1 MEIGL
6 SKDDSQFFFTP
17 DIHEG
22 EQQKGGRIIYVG
34 TLVLAA
40 YLFYSLTRFLV
51 FSSNELL
58 EFERL
63 KKTDKTTIL

>member
-34 TLVLAA
+34 TLVLTQLI
-40 YLFYSLTRFLV
+40 LFIDPV
-51 FSSNELL
+51 FS
-58 EFERL
+58 FFV
-63 KKTDKTTIL
+63 K

>member
-1 MEIGL
+1 MFLQFTKNDGL
-6 SKDDSQFFFTP
+6 KALEFINNGRTYNGNRPIQRLQSIFFFTP

-40 YLFYSLTRFLV
+40 YF
-51 FSSNELL
+51 
-58 EFERL
+58 
-63 KKTDKTTIL
+63 IH